1 MTPLAASEGAMRPKK
16 HEMKDLFALSDE
28 EVCERWVYGSAHGML
43 RFERHRNHEGVRP
56 WDID

>member
-16 HEMKDLFALSDE
+16 HETKDLFALSDE
-28 EVCERWVYGSAHGML
+28 EVCERWVYESAHGNAL
-43 RFERHRNHEGVRP
+43 NAYRNHEGVRP